1 MKVYSNCKNKKAKKY
16 PYHKMGHKC
25 PMMHMNP
32 DMMDPDMLNPMMMDT
47 SMMNPTMMCPMMMCP
62 MMMNPMM
69 GMCPMSEMSDYMEEE
84 EED

>member
-16 PYHKMGHKC
+16 PYHKMEHKC

-32 DMMDPDMLNPMMMDT
+32 DMMDPA
-47 SMMNPTMMCPMMMCP
+47 MMNPTMMCP